1 VGRRDFSKKFAKK
14 LLPNMRTKLILT
26 AQSGFLPFNYGPY
39 LCAAVYEKLGIEAC
53 VSGIHFKKGYNTV
66 KNGFEF
72 KNLEALMSVCTLS
85 AHQIKFKRMTVH
97 STDFEVV
104 GFEEEVL
111 QVPESEITL
120 STLSPVC
127 VVQKND
133 IGETDTYL
141 NPKEPLFWD
150 NLLDRA
156 YSQYAKF
163 FGQIDYDYSFSILN
177 AKKRLVKTLS
187 GISVIGHEF
196 DAKIKTD
203 PRLVN
208 VLLHAGAG
216 WHIINLKTPLPKK

>member
-1 VGRRDFSKKFAKK
+1 
-14 LLPNMRTKLILT
+14 MRTKLIIT

-39 LCAAVYEKLGIEAC
+39 LSAAVYEKLGIEAC

-66 KNGFEF
+66 RNGFEF

-111 QVPESEITL
+111 QVPPEGEITL

-141 NPKEPLFWD
+141 NPEEPLFWD

-163 FGQIDYDYSFSILN
+163 FGQIDYTYTFSMQ
-177 AKKRLVKTLS
+177 KHRKRLVKTLS
-187 GISVIGHEF
+187 GISVIGYEF

-203 PRLVN
+203 LRLVN
-208 VLLHAGAG
+208 VMLHAGAG
-216 WHIINLKTPLPKK
+216 WFISQGLGCLTIK